1 MSSDITLFC
10 HSCDVCQCT
19 VSKGRISKVPLGTMP
34 IIDIPFK
41 RVAIDIVGEIFPAS
55 SHGHCYILTLV
66 DYATRYA
73 EALVG
78 IFARVGIPDEILSD
92 RGTQL
97 TSAQMKEVKRL
108 LLLKQLTT
116 TPYHPQCNGLVE
128 HFNGTLKMMLKH
140 MCAEKPKDWDHYIS
154 ALLFAYREASQQSLG
169 FAPFKLLYGRTVKG
183 PLQILR
189 QLWTKEETDPETRS
203 TYQYVFE
210 LRNRLQ
216 DTLELAHEALRTSQ
230 VRQKR
235 QFDSRTRER
244 IFKYGDMVLI
254 LLPTSDNKLL
264 TQWKGPFKALERING
279 CNYRIQLGD
288 KEKIFH
294 ANMLQWYVS
303 AEAVSD
309 DKPTLT
315 DSEDLD
321 IQVTQAAIMEPV
333 EDPILDPNLGTLNP
347 LQKETIK
354 DVKIS
359 SNLSETQKEEVRA
372 LLTEFEDTFTDVPS
386 VTNAGEHTIELTT
399 AEPIRGKA

>member
-1 MSSDITLFC
+1 
-10 HSCDVCQCT
+10 
-19 VSKGRISKVPLGTMP
+19 
-34 IIDIPFK
+34 
-41 RVAIDIVGEIFPAS
+41 
-55 SHGHCYILTLV
+55 
-66 DYATRYA
+66 
-73 EALVG
+73 
-78 IFARVGIPDEILSD
+78 
-92 RGTQL
+92 
-97 TSAQMKEVKRL
+97 MKEVGRL
-108 LLLKQLTT
+108 LSLKQLTMT
-116 TPYHPQCNGLVE
+116 QYHPQYNGLVE
-128 HFNGTLKMMLKH
+128 RFNGTLKMMLKH
-140 MCAEKPKDWDHYIS
+140 MCAEKPKDWDRYIS
-154 ALLFAYREASQQSLG
+154 ALLFAYHEAPQESLG
-169 FAPFKLLYGRTVKG
+169 FAPFELLYGRTVKG

-210 LRNRLQ
+210 LRNRLRE
-216 DTLELAHEALRTSQ
+216 TWELAHEALRKSQ

-244 IFKYGDMVLI
+244 TFKYGDMVLI

-264 TQWKGPFKALERING
+264 TQWKGPFKVLERIRG
-279 CNYRIQLGD
+279 CDYRIQLGD

-294 ANMLQWYVS
+294 ANILKRYVS

-315 DSEDLD
+315 DSEHMD
-321 IQVTQAAIMEPV
+321 IQLTQAAILEPV
-333 EDPILDPNLGTLNP
+333 EDPILDPDFGTLNP

-372 LLTEFEDTFTDVPS
+372 LFTEFEDIFTDVPN

-399 AEPIRGKA
+399 AEPIRGKAYSLPLALRDTLEKEIDNMLAMNVIEESSAAYASPVVMVKKPDGSTRVCVDYRKLNSVTIFDPEPMPTAEEIFAKLEGDRFFCIFDLNKAYWQVPV